1 MEIKHNDLKTLYC
14 HKCKEE
20 IKEGDHVII
29 DVNNCVYCS
38 EKCLFID
45 YGQDHEW
52 AKYRRRKDKS
62 VNFIDLGLMDV
73 SYIGDYNKNCMKY
86 INEGD

>member
-29 DVNNCVYCS
+29 DVNNCVYFR
-38 EKCLFID
+38 L
-45 YGQDHEW
+45 
-52 AKYRRRKDKS
+52 
-62 VNFIDLGLMDV
+62 
-73 SYIGDYNKNCMKY
+73 
-86 INEGD
+86 